1 MHTLYDQSEPLL
13 RDLAQLTPLLLKTAS
28 PTTRVISNISNN
40 TKGLGA
46 QMTQNVLEGG
56 EFGKRIIQGG
66 EDLANSVPVMMRPGQ
81 TYVGA
86 RLERS
91 DGMLGSMYRA
101 GHRVFGNSP
110 TGWNSPAAMRDADH
124 MYAQNARVGDSLRQ
138 EFGTDIADD
147 IISDPR
153 RAINDLAD
161 KPSGGA
167 APGAAQGAPNPGADK
182 RWRPGWGTAAAAAAA
197 VPAAGVGAYQ
207 YGQYRANQRNQHD
220 RWLAAGAGFAG
231 GVAAPNLLNNAQ
243 SYLQRMGG
251 NAPAARP
258 GPYGGFGV

>member
-1 MHTLYDQSEPLL
+1 MTPLYDNAEPLL
-13 RDLAQLTPLLLKTAS
+13 KDLARLTPALLKTSS

-66 EDLANSVPVMMRPGQ
+66 EDLANAVPVMMRPGQ

-91 DGMLGSMYRA
+91 DGMFGSLYRA
-101 GHRVFGNSP
+101 GHRIFGDSP
-110 TGWNSPAAMRDADH
+110 TGWNTPAAMRDADK
-124 MYAQNARVGDSLRQ
+124 MYAQNARVGDNLRQ
-138 EFGTDIADD
+138 EFGTDVADD
-147 IISDPR
+147 ILSDPR

-161 KPSGGA
+161 KPAAGGPA
-167 APGAAQGAPNPGADK
+167 AGPGDQAPQGKPGF
-182 RWRPGWGTAAAAAAA
+182 RPGWGTAAAAAAA

-207 YGQYRANQRNQHD
+207 YGQYRANTNNQRD

-243 SYLQRMGG
+243 GYLQRMSG

-258 GPYGGFGV
+258 QPYGGFGV